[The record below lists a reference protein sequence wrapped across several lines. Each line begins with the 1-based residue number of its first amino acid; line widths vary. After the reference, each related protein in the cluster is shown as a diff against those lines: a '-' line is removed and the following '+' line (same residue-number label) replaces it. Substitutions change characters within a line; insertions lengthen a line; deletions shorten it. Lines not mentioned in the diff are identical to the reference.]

1 MIGLK
6 GIVEMKEDLRQEIT
20 FEVNVEGLEKIEEL
34 HNKLKSD
41 LLIVKVHSI
50 VSRERLKEKRKDIL
64 EQLEEGVL
72 VIDDSCSYEVV
83 KNVLL

>member
-34 HNKLKSD
+34 HKFVDCKST
-41 LLIVKVHSI
+41 
-50 VSRERLKEKRKDIL
+50 
-64 EQLEEGVL
+64 
-72 VIDDSCSYEVV
+72 
-83 KNVLL
+83 